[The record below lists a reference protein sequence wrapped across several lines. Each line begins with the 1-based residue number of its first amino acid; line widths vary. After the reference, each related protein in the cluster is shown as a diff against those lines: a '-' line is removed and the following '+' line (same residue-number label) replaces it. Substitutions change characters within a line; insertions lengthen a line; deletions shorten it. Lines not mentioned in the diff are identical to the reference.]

1 MAARFVATLVLAR
14 DLRHLLL
21 RRAHYLN
28 LNMGLQLTFAPS
40 VAYFLERLA
49 VGMVIS
55 LIHKAAVTGVRG
67 TP

>member
-1 MAARFVATLVLAR
+1 
-14 DLRHLLL
+14 LLL

-28 LNMGLQLTFAPS
+28 LNMGLQLTFEPS

-55 LIHKAAVTGVRG
+55 LIHRAVVTGARG